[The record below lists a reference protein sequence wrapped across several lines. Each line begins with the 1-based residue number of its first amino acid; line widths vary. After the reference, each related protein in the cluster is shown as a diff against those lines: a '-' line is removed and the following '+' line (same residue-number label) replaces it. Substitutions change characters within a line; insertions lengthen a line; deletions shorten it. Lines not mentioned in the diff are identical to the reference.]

1 MKMVRLIL
9 TAALAG
15 SAFVGFGILSTDFW
29 LWSAAPSHAYGLIIF
44 VVLDVVLIIGTWRG
58 IRLSRFGTLLTAA
71 LQLVA
76 MLGDV
81 VAGQPAGTPAAAF
94 RSYLLADI
102 PYLGLLIIQSLII
115 VIAIGS
121 WALTHLQAQWLAALK
136 TVKS

>member
-9 TAALAG
+9 SVALAG
-15 SAFVGFGILSTDFW
+15 SALVGFGILSTDFW
-29 LWSAAPSHAYGLIIF
+29 LWSAAPSHAYGLMIF

-58 IRLSRFGTLLTAA
+58 IRLTRYGTLLTAF

-94 RSYLLADI
+94 RSYLLADT

-115 VIAIGS
+115 VIAIGT
-121 WALTHLQAQWLAALK
+121 WALAHLQAHWLASLK